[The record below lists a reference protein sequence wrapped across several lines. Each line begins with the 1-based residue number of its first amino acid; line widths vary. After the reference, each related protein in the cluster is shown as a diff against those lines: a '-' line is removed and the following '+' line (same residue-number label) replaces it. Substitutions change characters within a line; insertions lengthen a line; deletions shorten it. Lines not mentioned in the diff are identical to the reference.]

1 VEGKATAEKERE
13 EKVKEATVSV
23 ICPVCKKVKK
33 NPVDCA
39 RHMFGTGDKPH
50 RAWFETQ
57 GLSFIDLLLDQA
69 TQPGNKSYE
78 LVGGYVEKAQKD
90 IK

>member
-1 VEGKATAEKERE
+1 M
-13 EKVKEATVSV
+13 SV

-33 NPVDCA
+33 SGVDCA

-50 RAWFETQ
+50 KTWVDAQ
-57 GLSFIDLLLDQA
+57 GLSFVDLLLDQA
-69 TQPGNKSYE
+69 MSKGNKSYE
-78 LVGGYVEKAQKD
+78 TLGEVIEKAQKD